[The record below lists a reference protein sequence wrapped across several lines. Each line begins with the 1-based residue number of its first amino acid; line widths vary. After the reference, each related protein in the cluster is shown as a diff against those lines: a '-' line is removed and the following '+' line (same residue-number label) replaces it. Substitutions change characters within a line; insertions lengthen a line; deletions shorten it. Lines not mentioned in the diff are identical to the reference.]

1 MNRSGQWGIRRL
13 STHVVLG
20 LAAIVAIGPL
30 VLLVS
35 TALKTNAE
43 LSVNPLGVPRDWK
56 FSNLVDAFTTAR
68 MSEFLV
74 NSIVV
79 VCPTVLLV
87 LALASSAGYALA
99 TFDFPGATL
108 VMALCLVGVVIPVIS
123 VVVPMFYLMQDLDLI
138 DTRVGLVL
146 AESAQALPIAVF
158 IMRAAFLDMPR
169 ELRESALVDGAGE
182 YRAFWHVMMPIARS
196 GLAAAAVLTFLS
208 AWNDFLLPLV
218 FINTEGLR
226 TLPLGLSYL
235 QGRYVTDIPVLAAAT
250 LLTAVPS
257 ILIYI
262 LLQRQFANGVV
273 QGALK

>member
-1 MNRSGQWGIRRL
+1 
-13 STHVVLG
+13 
-20 LAAIVAIGPL
+20 
-30 VLLVS
+30 
-35 TALKTNAE
+35 
-43 LSVNPLGVPRDWK
+43 
-56 FSNLVDAFTTAR
+56 
-68 MSEFLV
+68 
-74 NSIVV
+74 
-79 VCPTVLLV
+79 
-87 LALASSAGYALA
+87 
-99 TFDFPGATL
+99 
-108 VMALCLVGVVIPVIS
+108 
-123 VVVPMFYLMQDLDLI
+123 MFYLMQDLDLI

-158 IMRAAFLDMPR
+158 IMRAAFLDTPR

-182 YRAFWHVMMPIARS
+182 FRAFWHVMVPIARS

-235 QGRYVTDIPVLAAAT
+235 QGRYVTDVPLLAAAT
-250 LLTAVPS
+250 LLTALPS
-257 ILIYI
+257 MLIYI

>member
-1 MNRSGQWGIRRL
+1 MNRPGQVGIRRL
-13 STHVVLG
+13 STHLVLG

-30 VLLVS
+30 VLLMS

-56 FSNLVDAFTTAR
+56 FSNLLEAFTTAR

-74 NSIVV
+74 NSLVV

-87 LALASSAGYALA
+87 LVLASSAGYALA

-196 GLAAAAVLTFLS
+196 GLAASAVLTFLS

-218 FINTEGLR
+218 FINTESLR

-235 QGRYVTDIPVLAAAT
+235 QGRYVTDIPLLAAAT